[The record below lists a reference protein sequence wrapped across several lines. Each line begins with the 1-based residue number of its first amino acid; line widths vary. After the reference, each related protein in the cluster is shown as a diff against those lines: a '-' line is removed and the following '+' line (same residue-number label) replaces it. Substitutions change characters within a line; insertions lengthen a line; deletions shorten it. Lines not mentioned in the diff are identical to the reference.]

1 MNRFESMTD
10 EMLVMM
16 YAQGTNAAFDTLL
29 NRYKSSIHSYISN
42 FNEKVSSSHGFI
54 KNG

>member
-1 MNRFESMTD
+1 MPA
-10 EMLVMM
+10 LP
-16 YAQGTNAAFDTLL
+16 L
-29 NRYKSSIHSYISN
+29 NVIGHVGIRNIHSYVYN

>member
-1 MNRFESMTD
+1 MSA
-10 EMLVMM
+10 LS
-16 YAQGTNAAFDTLL
+16 L
-29 NRYKSSIHSYISN
+29 NVIGHVGIRSIHSYISN